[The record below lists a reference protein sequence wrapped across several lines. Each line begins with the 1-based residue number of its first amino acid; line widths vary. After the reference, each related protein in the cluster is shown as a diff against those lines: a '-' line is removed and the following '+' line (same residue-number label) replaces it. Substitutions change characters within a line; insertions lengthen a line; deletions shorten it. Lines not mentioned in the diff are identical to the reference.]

1 MPDQLRQLEQ
11 MEVDEIQGY
20 LLSKALPAAEL
31 EIWLAKQHS
40 LGLF

>member
-1 MPDQLRQLEQ
+1 

-20 LLSKALPAAEL
+20 LLSKPIPASEL

-40 LGLF
+40 LGIF